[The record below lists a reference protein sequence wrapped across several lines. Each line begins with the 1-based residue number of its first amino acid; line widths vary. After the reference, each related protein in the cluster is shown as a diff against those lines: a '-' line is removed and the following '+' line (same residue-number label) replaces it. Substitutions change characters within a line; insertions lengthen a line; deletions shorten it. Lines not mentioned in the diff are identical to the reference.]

1 MRLRHIVP
9 TGTEPFEQENGASRG
24 LDRHHHHQHP
34 GGEVERL
41 QEGRR
46 GDDPRPL
53 GHQDGDARLEE
64 GDGEV
69 NHRFSDISKEMLN
82 KLQPSVSSP
91 AKFLFNFYGL
101 LNKAKQV
108 KTK

>member
-9 TGTEPFEQENGASRG
+9 TGTEPFEQEDGASRG

-64 GDGEV
+64 GDREV
-69 NHRFSDISKEMLN
+69 DHGFSEITK
-82 KLQPSVSSP
+82 KFTQVATVS
-91 AKFLFNFYGL
+91 FLSS
-101 LNKAKQV
+101 QV
-108 KTK
+108 FI

>member
-53 GHQDGDARLEE
+53 
-64 GDGEV
+64 
-69 NHRFSDISKEMLN
+69 
-82 KLQPSVSSP
+82 
-91 AKFLFNFYGL
+91 
-101 LNKAKQV
+101 
-108 KTK
+108 